1 MALSELKNRRSPTST
16 TSSDPATYFS
26 YASGLPRRLLG
37 SHPIFAI
44 LFFLVFLGISIAN
57 AATQGQVAQSRGAIM
72 QLGARLNA
80 LEKTLGQHNDKY
92 ITAVEKIRLLET
104 DVTTYQQRLAS
115 VRADALKR
123 EQEMAAILRS
133 HALSL
138 VEDEVVP
145 DAAYHALTIE
155 NRSKAQAALQETQA
169 LEKIVGEFQER
180 LELLR
185 RDEQELLKLSADL
198 DTKKKQMTEI
208 YLAKLDERQRLETDL
223 QKQKITTRIKTVRK
237 EESLG
242 LNIPA
247 ELKFGSPLESWA
259 EVLPSEKGVTYKFGK
274 LQPLHAPRAGRV
286 IYNGDLASYGKVLMI
301 DHGDDIRSVMLGRFT
316 SSLEKNAN
324 VKAGDTLGHTDSSAE
339 SLYFEVR
346 KKNVAQK
353 TIHWMDQRAT
363 SKI

>member
-1 MALSELKNRRSPTST
+1 MALSKLIQRRSSSST
-16 TSSDPATYFS
+16 TAPATYTS
-26 YASGLPRRLLG
+26 YASGLSRRLLE
-37 SHPIFAI
+37 SHPFFAI
-44 LFFLVFLGISIAN
+44 LFFLLFLALSIAN
-57 AATQGQVAQSRGAIM
+57 AATPGQVAQSRGAIM

-80 LEKTLGQHNDKY
+80 LEKTLGQHNDRY
-92 ITAVEKIRLLET
+92 ISAVEKIRLLET

-115 VRADALKR
+115 VRADAIKR

-133 HALSL
+133 HALSM

-155 NRSKAQAALQETQA
+155 NRAKAQAALQEAQA

-180 LELLR
+180 LAVLR

-223 QKQKITTRIKTVRK
+223 QRQKITTRIKTVRK

-247 ELKFGSPLESWA
+247 ALKFGAPLESWA
-259 EVLPSEKGVTYKFGK
+259 EVVPSEKGVTFKFAK
-274 LQPLHAPRAGRV
+274 LQPIHAPRAGRV
-286 IYNGDLASYGKVLMI
+286 IYNGELASYGKVLMI
-301 DHGDDIRSVMLGRFT
+301 DHGDDIRTVMLGRFT
-316 SSLEKNAN
+316 SGLEKNAQ
-324 VKAGDTLGHTDSSAE
+324 VKAGDSLGHTDSSAD

-353 TIHWMDQRAT
+353 TIHWMDQGAA

>member
-1 MALSELKNRRSPTST
+1 MALSELKKTRSSAST
-16 TSSDPATYFS
+16 TSSAPATYLS
-26 YASGLPRRLLG
+26 YASGLSRRLLE
-37 SHPIFAI
+37 SHPFFAI
-44 LFFLVFLGISIAN
+44 LFFIVFLGISIAN
-57 AATQGQVAQSRGAIM
+57 AATPGQLAKSRGAIM
-72 QLGARLNA
+72 QIGARLNA

-115 VRADALKR
+115 VRADATKR

-155 NRSKAQAALQETQA
+155 NRAKAQAALQEAQA

-180 LELLR
+180 LDLLR

-198 DTKKKQMTEI
+198 DTKKKQMTEV

-242 LNIPA
+242 LNIPND
-247 ELKFGSPLESWA
+247 LKFGSPLQSWA
-259 EVLPSEKGVTYKFGK
+259 EVVPSEKGVTYKFGK

-316 SSLEKNAN
+316 SSLEKNAT